1 MPTPGPPLRVREGMM
16 RRGRAGPPAFE
27 VEAELEPGWEEGSGD
42 ESDVNGLSATVA
54 ALAGADID
62 TATAAGSVVDADARR
77 GIQRGQKG
85 LGELRVEK
93 RPWRRRRCL
102 WFRLPRYGTRCAARL

>member
-1 MPTPGPPLRVREGMM
+1 MPTPGPPLREREGMM

-42 ESDVNGLSATVA
+42 KSDGLAATVA

-77 GIQRGQKG
+77 GIQRGQG
-85 LGELRVEK
+85 FG
-93 RPWRRRRCL
+93 
-102 WFRLPRYGTRCAARL
+102 